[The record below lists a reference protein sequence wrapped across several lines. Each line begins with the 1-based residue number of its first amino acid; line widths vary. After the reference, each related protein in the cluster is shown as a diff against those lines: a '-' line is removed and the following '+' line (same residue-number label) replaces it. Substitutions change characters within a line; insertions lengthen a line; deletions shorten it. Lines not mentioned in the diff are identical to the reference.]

1 MIKLYCDGACSGN
14 PGPGG
19 YGVVAVL
26 DDKVVFKLS
35 DYCSE
40 TTNNRMEIAAVVYGL
55 RKLMK
60 YVESTRTRVEVV
72 TDSQYVVN
80 TMTKNWARNKNVDLW
95 DLLSSVVA
103 RFQSVT
109 WTWVK
114 GHASNCYNNIADQL
128 AVAAYTQKLEESYF
142 SLEDG
147 NLLNDYNNEPVG
159 TANTNEIYVSF
170 VTHKEFTW
178 NGKRIRIFT
187 KNIFDPI
194 TNSYVAQYMGAVN
207 DMLVLNGSYLTHP
220 ELAVVQNNCIYYA
233 EKVVKE

>member
-1 MIKLYCDGACSGN
+1 
-14 PGPGG
+14 
-19 YGVVAVL
+19 
-26 DDKVVFKLS
+26 
-35 DYCSE
+35 
-40 TTNNRMEIAAVVYGL
+40 MEIAAVAYGL

-60 YVESTRTRVEVV
+60 YVESTRTRIEVV

-103 RFQSVT
+103 RFQSIT

-114 GHASNCYNNIADQL
+114 GHALNRYNNIADQL

-147 NLLNDYNNEPVG
+147 NLLNDYNNEPAG

-178 NGKRIRIFT
+178 NRKRIRIFT

-194 TNSYVAQYMGAVN
+194 TNSYIAQYMGAVN
-207 DMLVLNGSYLTHP
+207 DILVLNGLNLTHP